1 MMIKLYIF
9 PILGLISPCAVNA
22 DVNKPGSNSV
32 DLYYSFKVCDDSNK
46 CEISLPLNK
55 SGKYIFKRLEPVH
68 DEFYIKDNNGDFYLY
83 YKNFYSEGV

>member
-55 SGKYIFKRLEPVH
+55 SQ
-68 DEFYIKDNNGDFYLY
+68 
-83 YKNFYSEGV
+83 

>member
-32 DLYYSFKVCDDSNK
+32 DLYYSFKICDD
-46 CEISLPLNK
+46 
-55 SGKYIFKRLEPVH
+55 
-68 DEFYIKDNNGDFYLY
+68 
-83 YKNFYSEGV
+83 

>member
-1 MMIKLYIF
+1 MIKLYIF

-32 DLYYSFKVCDDSNK
+32 DLYYSFKICDDSNK

-68 DEFYIKDNNGDFYLY
+68 DEFYIKKVKILIQFFI
-83 YKNFYSEGV
+83 KT

>member
-9 PILGLISPCAVNA
+9 PIVGLISPCAVNA

-55 SGKYIFKRLEPVH
+55 SGNISLKYLNQYMMNSI
-68 DEFYIKDNNGDFYLY
+68 
-83 YKNFYSEGV
+83 

>member
-1 MMIKLYIF
+1 MIKLYIF

-22 DVNKPGSNSV
+22 DVNKLGSNSV

-55 SGKYIFKRLEPVH
+55 SGNISLKYLNQYMMNSI
-68 DEFYIKDNNGDFYLY
+68 
-83 YKNFYSEGV
+83 